1 MGVELRASYQIHHAR
16 EKLNAE
22 NFEEEE
28 EIQVCSATGS
38 RSATSSGPS
47 AFAPTSR
54 KPGSVT
60 TSTPRKSFYAMQAE
74 SIAARQRIECVAPE
88 AWKLRQQRR
97 KIQCRARLLQRH
109 HQGTSHL
116 LRTIQVV
123 WRSFDTAFCKSRRC
137 LHQATLP
144 GTDHTALRLRRGV
157 LPRHFH
163 NTWHNRHR
171 NRRRD
176 TTRVFRPRVVSAS
189 KMEFGALY
197 QGRRD

>member
-1 MGVELRASYQIHHAR
+1 MQRNGQPQRNKQRTICFRRPRAESLGPSLPPHRESHSMRCRLRVHRRASTDR
-16 EKLNAE
+16 
-22 NFEEEE
+22 
-28 EIQVCSATGS
+28 VCCS
-38 RSATSSGPS
+38 RGMGNP
-47 AFAPTSR
+47 
-54 KPGSVT
+54 
-60 TSTPRKSFYAMQAE
+60 
-74 SIAARQRIECVAPE
+74 
-88 AWKLRQQRR
+88 RQQHR

-109 HQGTSHL
+109 HHKTCHL

-176 TTRVFRPRVVSAS
+176 TTRVFRPTVVSAS

-197 QGRRD
+197 QGGRDWKRCRRL